1 MRRQRCAIANDRKA
15 SVSAGADVNEPRVW
29 KLVAHDGE
37 CEWDQWQA
45 CFILENESI
54 KMNLGAKLS

>member
-1 MRRQRCAIANDRKA
+1 MTANDRRA
-15 SVSAGADVNEPRVW
+15 GSSAGADVNEPQVW
-29 KLVAHDGE
+29 KQTAHGGE

-45 CFILENESI
+45 CFVSENESI